1 MRTAKLR
8 WLVAVLSVCVAL
20 SAAALRAE
28 QSAAR
33 RDADALKQKFA
44 TIAELGAR
52 PTQRPQRTAMT
63 ENELN
68 AYLMYEVAP
77 QLPAGV
83 VEPSVAMLG
92 AGRLSGRAVVDLD
105 AVRKQKNA
113 MSPFDLMRILRG
125 RLPVTAVGTL
135 TTGNGAGRF
144 DLESASLGGVP
155 IPKRMLQEI
164 VSYYSR
170 TPENPSGINLDD
182 SFTLPAAILEIQI
195 ERGQA
200 VVVQ

>member
-8 WLVAVLSVCVAL
+8 LLVAVSSVC
-20 SAAALRAE
+20 AALFVAAPRAD
-28 QSAAR
+28 QGAAR
-33 RDADALKQKFA
+33 RDADVLKQKFA
-44 TIAELGAR
+44 TIAEQGAR

-63 ENELN
+63 ESELN

-77 QLPAGV
+77 QLPGGV

-92 AGRLSGRAVVDLD
+92 AGRVSGRAVVDLD
-105 AVRKQKNA
+105 AVRKQKNPTSLFDP
-113 MSPFDLMRILRG
+113 MSYLRG
-125 RLPVTAVGTL
+125 RMPVTAVGTL

-144 DLESASLGGVP
+144 DLESASLGGVA
-155 IPKRMLQEI
+155 IPKRVLQEI
-164 VSYYSR
+164 VAYYSR